1 MTSRSNGA
9 PVLVVHASRHGS
21 TREVAEAVA
30 GVLADHGLLADV
42 VAARE
47 VRGSLG
53 GRRLVVVGG
62 ALYSGRW
69 HRDARRFLKRHRDEL
84 TGVPVAVFG
93 MGPRETGDEA
103 WARARGQLDRAL
115 ARLPWLEPAAVAL
128 FGGVDPPRRDDQPRR
143 DARDWAVIRGWAAE
157 VSDLATVG

>member
-1 MTSRSNGA
+1 MTSRSDAA
-9 PVLVVHASRHGS
+9 PALVVHASRHGS
-21 TREVAEAVA
+21 TREVAEAIA
-30 GVLADHGLLADV
+30 AVLADHGLPAV
-42 VAARE
+42 VSAARE
-47 VRGSLG
+47 VRGSVAG
-53 GRRLVVVGG
+53 WRLVVVGG

-84 TGVPVAVFG
+84 ARVPVAVFG

-128 FGGVDPPRRDDQPRR
+128 FGGVDPPRREDRPRR
-143 DARDWAVIRGWAAE
+143 DVRDWTVIRGWAAD
-157 VSDLATVG
+157 VAALATVG